1 MPTPM
6 SRYASKRKI
15 HAQRRAGRGEVG
27 GVARV
32 VEEGG
37 ALAGAKHD
45 EGKQRAAKQGAEKH
59 DLPAGKRD
67 LACNDAVRA
76 KDEQ

>member
-1 MPTPM
+1 MVE
-6 SRYASKRKI
+6 KR
-15 HAQRRAGRGEVG
+15 RT
-27 GVARV
+27 
-32 VEEGG
+32 
-37 ALAGAKHD
+37 LAGAQHD

-67 LACNDAVRA
+67 LAGNDAVRA